1 MTNTDNDDS
10 WENKKLSS
18 QQSQKNSQLPLE
30 LDKRNSNNFVMCSEL
45 SQIWK
50 SPSVQL
56 GPQNYLI
63 KRFFDDF
70 AH

>member
-30 LDKRNSNNFVMCSEL
+30 LDKRNSNNFVMSSEL

-56 GPQNYLI
+56 GPQNYLL